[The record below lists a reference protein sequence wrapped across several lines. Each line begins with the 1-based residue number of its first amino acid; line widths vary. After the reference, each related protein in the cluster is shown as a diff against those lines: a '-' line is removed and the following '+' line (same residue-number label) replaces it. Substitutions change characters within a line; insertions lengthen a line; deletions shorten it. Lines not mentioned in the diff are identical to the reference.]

1 MMRSLLSWFVVCAGL
16 VACYTGAEVDWNGE
30 PVAPEDSQESDAAAK
45 KSGDL
50 PCDVATLLSQEC
62 TRCHGTKPS
71 HGALNSLVSY
81 GDLVETHVH
90 ELTAAE
96 VSVSRM
102 KNAKR
107 PMPPSGLLSAERVA
121 VLQKWI
127 DKGYPSKK
135 CVSVADSGLPDATS
149 N

>member
-1 MMRSLLSWFVVCAGL
+1 MMRSLSSWFVVCTCLAG
-16 VACYTGAEVDWNGE
+16 CYTGPEVDWHGV
-30 PVAPEDSQESDAAAK
+30 PVATEDSQESDAAAK

-50 PCDVATLLSQEC
+50 PCDVAALLSQEC
-62 TRCHGTKPS
+62 ARCHGAKPS
-71 HGALNSLVSY
+71 NGALNSLVSY
-81 GDLVETHVH
+81 GDLVESNVND
-90 ELTAAE
+90 LTAAE

-102 KNAKR
+102 TNTKR
-107 PMPPSGLLSAERVA
+107 PMPPTGLLSAERVA

-135 CVSVADSGLPDATS
+135 CVSVADSGVSDAAS